1 MIDRSVTFY
10 CMLFLSIFF
19 LLTAQPVSGGEAG
32 TIDPSQEATNQ
43 EDATVEELRQ
53 TLSASNLKD
62 FLAGVDPSEI
72 ILETGETLAS
82 VLLSTRTSTFDVSW
96 YSFSSG
102 GSVTEGGEFALI
114 AAIGQAVAGET
125 TAGEFS
131 VMTGFGSGFQDLG
144 IFSNG
149 FETGD
154 LSAWTNS
161 TDN

>member
-19 LLTAQPVSGGEAG
+19 LLTAQPVSGEAG

-62 FLAGVDPSEI
+62 FLAGVGPSEI
-72 ILETGETLAS
+72 ILEIGETLAS
-82 VLLSTRTSTFDVSW
+82 ILLSTRASTFDVSW

-102 GSVTEGGEFALI
+102 GSATEGGEFALI
-114 AAIGQAVAGET
+114 ATIPTRFVA
-125 TAGEFS
+125 
-131 VMTGFGSGFQDLG
+131 
-144 IFSNG
+144 
-149 FETGD
+149 
-154 LSAWTNS
+154 
-161 TDN
+161 